1 MTGQAVGAADPG
13 SIGRDDTEAEHPGV
27 LIGGA
32 DIVATHESTV
42 AVHHR
47 YPVLVPI
54 ERVADAA
61 PIGECEPVITEGAGH
76 AETLLKTGGCPGCL
90 LHH

>member
-42 AVHHR
+42 AV
-47 YPVLVPI
+47 
-54 ERVADAA
+54 
-61 PIGECEPVITEGAGH
+61 T
-76 AETLLKTGGCPGCL
+76 TGIPCSSP
-90 LHH
+90 